1 MPSSSTLFKMN
12 FNNANQM
19 YGTRSNNNTSTSK
32 NPVKKV
38 GMDLNTTMLGRIK
51 NAPAGCGACGK

>member
-1 MPSSSTLFKMN
+1 MPASSSLFKMN
-12 FNNANQM
+12 FNNSSQM
-19 YGTRSNNNTSTSK
+19 YGVRSK
-32 NPVKKV
+32 NSNSQPVKKI